1 MTRHTALI
9 IAGALLSTLLS
20 TGCTKVA
27 SGDCDPAD
35 PNLEWYFI
43 HESNGIM
50 SIDKCVLC
58 DNSVTEADYAGWAA
72 ANAQGGEVAA
82 DDATPCLY
90 VYGTDANPADTAS
103 LCAQM
108 VCSQNPN
115 TNDGVKKG
123 HGAWNDVKDKIGD
136 DGIFPE
142 QTFMTLEDDGALD
155 VTGAVSAPVFAEN
168 AAVEGL
174 GFEAML
180 DPAFYG
186 ARGTDSRVD

>member
-9 IAGALLSTLLS
+9 IAGILLSTLLS

-27 SGDCDPAD
+27 SGNCDPAD

-58 DNSVTEADYAGWAA
+58 DNSVAESDYASWATDH
-72 ANAQGGEVAA
+72 AQGEEGAPG
-82 DDATPCLY
+82 DATPCLY
-90 VYGTDANPADTAS
+90 VYGTAANPANTAS

-108 VCSQNPN
+108 ICNQNPN
-115 TNDGVKKG
+115 TNDGVKKT

-136 DGIFPE
+136 AGIMPE

-168 AAVEGL
+168 AVVEGV

-186 ARGTDSRVD
+186 ASGTDTRVD